1 MADTN
6 FKLLGGVMN
15 VESYYDD
22 DISKLIIDIN
32 NTNWDDEWF
41 DPVKAHICCRL
52 SQLSYLAIPK
62 YEFEKR
68 GRFKI
73 IPSDEFQRIM
83 RGGITGAILTEEKL
97 STLIS
102 QTIDNDGATNAFV
115 ISGPQLVHVGVRVKN
130 IIFVAVRGTA
140 QLYES
145 SKLYDIGLDLNIRK
159 VHIFD
164 NILLHKGFYSA
175 AMENLQCLYKRI
187 HKLADGRSDVKVI
200 FTGHSLG
207 GAIAAILTNHFQQ
220 LLPNTDWAYYPFIAR
235 KWARHNRI
243 PFRDNLSLHSSYTF
257 GTPRIMN
264 LAGTS
269 YLMSPYTICHANDII
284 ANMPPKT
291 LNYADFTF
299 RLEMD
304 LDSYSI
310 REVTKKWSWKNAPLV
325 KRVLSKFRY
334 HNVNNYVLTCEHLIK
349 LIL

>member
-1 MADTN
+1 
-6 FKLLGGVMN
+6 MN
-15 VESYYDD
+15 IESYDD
-22 DISKLIIDIN
+22 DIIKLIVDIN
-32 NTNWDDEWF
+32 KTNWDDEWF

-97 STLIS
+97 SRLIS
-102 QTIDNDGATNAFV
+102 QTIDNDEAPSAFV
-115 ISGPQLVHVGVRVKN
+115 ISGAQLVHVGVRVNN
-130 IIFVAVRGTA
+130 IVFVAVRGTA

-145 SKLYDIGLDLNIRK
+145 SKLYDIGLDLNVRK
-159 VHIFD
+159 VRIFD

-187 HKLADGRSDVKVI
+187 HDLANGRSDVKVI

-207 GAIAAILTNHFQQ
+207 GAVAAILTNHFQQ
-220 LLPNTDWAYYPFIAR
+220 LLPNADWAYYPFIAK
-235 KWARHNRI
+235 KWIKHNRI

-264 LAGTS
+264 LAGAS
-269 YLMSPYTICHANDII
+269 YLMSPYTICHTSDII
-284 ANMPPKT
+284 ANMPPEI

-304 LDSYSI
+304 LDAYSTC
-310 REVTKKWSWKNAPLV
+310 EVTKKWSWKNAPLV
-325 KRVLSKFRY
+325 KRVLSKLRY
-334 HNVNNYVLTCEHLIK
+334 HDISNYVLTCEHLIK
-349 LIL
+349 

>member
-1 MADTN
+1 
-6 FKLLGGVMN
+6 MN
-15 VESYYDD
+15 IENYDD
-22 DISKLIIDIN
+22 DISKLIVDIN
-32 NTNWDDEWF
+32 KTSWDDAWF

-73 IPSDEFQRIM
+73 IPSKEYQRIM
-83 RGGITGAILTEEKL
+83 RGGITGAILTQEKL
-97 STLIS
+97 SRLIS
-102 QTIDNDGATNAFV
+102 QTIYNDEAPSAFV
-115 ISGPQLVHVGVRVKN
+115 ISGAQVVHVGVRVNN
-130 IIFVAVRGTA
+130 IVFVAVRGTA

-145 SKLYDIGLDLNIRK
+145 SKLYDIGLDLNVRN
-159 VHIFD
+159 VRIFD

-187 HKLADGRSDVKVI
+187 HELANDRSDVKVI

-207 GAIAAILTNHFQQ
+207 GAIAAILTNHFQK
-220 LLPNTDWAYYPFIAR
+220 LLPNADRAYYPFIAK
-235 KWARHNRI
+235 KWTQHNQISFRH
-243 PFRDNLSLHSSYTF
+243 NLSLHSSYTF

-269 YLMSPYTICHANDII
+269 YLMSPYTICHTSDII
-284 ANMPPKT
+284 ANMPPKI

-304 LDSYSI
+304 LDTYSI

-334 HNVNNYVLTCEHLIK
+334 HDISNYVLTCEHLVK
-349 LIL
+349 